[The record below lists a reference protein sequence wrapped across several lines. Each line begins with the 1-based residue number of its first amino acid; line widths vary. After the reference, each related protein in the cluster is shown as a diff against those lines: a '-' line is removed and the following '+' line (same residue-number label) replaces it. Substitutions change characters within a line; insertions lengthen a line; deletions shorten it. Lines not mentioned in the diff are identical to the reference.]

1 MRDPA
6 FKLLSGCLILAGAA
20 AAAGVCL
27 IAPKRPDKE
36 LTAPFKGRTFAHRG
50 LFEKDQS
57 VPENSLPAFVR
68 AAEAGYGI
76 ELDVQ
81 LSSDGQV
88 VVFHDDDLKRACG
101 VDKMV
106 RELSLEE
113 LSALRLF
120 GTDETI
126 PLFTDVLSA
135 VGGRVPLIVELKS
148 AGPNNNELSQKTAR
162 ILAEYEGDY
171 CIESF
176 DPRIVRY
183 FRKNLPHVLRGQLMT
198 LPNNYGSAISAPAAK
213 VLSIGL
219 LNFLGRPHF
228 IAYKIGALPLSV
240 KLAHRLGAMNVRWTS
255 HSEKDAKDADLVI
268 FEHYRPPL
276 RVAKS

>member
-1 MRDPA
+1 MRNTA
-6 FKLLSGCLILAGAA
+6 FKILTGCLALAGAA
-20 AAAGVCL
+20 AAGGICL
-27 IAPKRPDKE
+27 IAPKRPEKE
-36 LTAPFKGRTFAHRG
+36 LTAPFAGRSFAHRG

-57 VPENSLPAFVR
+57 VPENSLPAFAR

-81 LSSDGQV
+81 LSSDGKV

-106 RELSLEE
+106 RDLSFEE
-113 LSALRLF
+113 LSSLRLF
-120 GTDETI
+120 GTEESI
-126 PLFTDVLSA
+126 PLFTDVLTT

-148 AGPNNNELSQKTAR
+148 AGPKNNELSGKTAE
-162 ILAEYEGDY
+162 ILASYEGDY

-183 FRKNLPHVLRGQLMT
+183 FRKNLPLVLRGQLMT
-198 LPNNYGSAISAPAAK
+198 RPKRYGSTISVPTAIVMSK
-213 VLSIGL
+213 GL
-219 LNFLGRPHF
+219 LNILGRPHF
-228 IAYKIGALPLSV
+228 IAYDIGPLPFSV
-240 KLAHRLGAMNVRWTS
+240 RLAHRLGAVNVRWTS
-255 HSEKDAKDADLVI
+255 HSESDAKDADLII

-276 RVAKS
+276 RIDG